1 MLSAYKELA
10 EFGIGNIF
18 LIILLIL
25 IFAVAIMETLKKLPA
40 LFNFETKAMI
50 KERELNETIKNLE
63 KRIDDNSKDIEALQG
78 SAKQFK
84 EDRVHDREQSFEK
97 QGCIDKRIDGVQTN
111 LTDMITSVV
120 ETQREIIKKVDDLT
134 EANRK
139 YELADIRE
147 TLLQAYRYYTSPA
160 TNPTMSWTSME
171 CHTFMEQYQNY
182 IDRKG
187 NSHMQEVVYPAMR
200 KLIEI
205 PMHEYDAIAELMES
219 RHRQKK

>member
-18 LIILLIL
+18 LIILLLL
-25 IFAVAIMETLKKLPA
+25 IFAVAVMETLKKLPA

-50 KERELNETIKNLE
+50 KERELNEKIKKLE
-63 KRIDDNSKDIEALQG
+63 KDIAELQG
-78 SAKQFK
+78 SAKKFN
-84 EDRVHDREQSFEK
+84 EDRVHDRQQSFDYQHEYVDLINK
-97 QGCIDKRIDGVQTN
+97 VT
-111 LTDMITSVV
+111 
-120 ETQREIIKKVDDLT
+120 ETQKEIIKKVDDLA
-134 EANRK
+134 EQNRK

-147 TLLQAYRYYTSPA
+147 TLLQAYRYYTSPV

-182 IDRKG
+182 KDRGG
-187 NSHMQEVVYPAMR
+187 NSHMQDEVYPAMR

-219 RHRQKK
+219 RHKQRK

>member
-18 LIILLIL
+18 LIILLLL
-25 IFAVAIMETLKKLPA
+25 IFAVAVMETLKKLPA

-50 KERELNETIKNLE
+50 KERELNEKIKKLE
-63 KRIDDNSKDIEALQG
+63 KDIAELQG
-78 SAKQFK
+78 SAKKFN

-97 QGCIDKRIDGVQTN
+97 QHS
-111 LTDMITSVV
+111 LTDMIDKINDA
-120 ETQREIIKKVDDLT
+120 QKEIIKKVDDLA
-134 EANRK
+134 EQNRK

-147 TLLQAYRYYTSPA
+147 TLLQAYRYYTSPV

-182 IDRKG
+182 KDRGG
-187 NSHMQEVVYPAMR
+187 NSHMQDVVYPAMR

-219 RHRQKK
+219 RHKQRK